1 MDFQCFIYII
11 CTFLPMKI
19 VDILPFYLVIAVKAK
34 THYSRNILNRFF
46 ILFSTCTIY
55 IYIYI
60 TIFCTICFAMKDTF
74 FHTKKYYF
82 IF

>member
-1 MDFQCFIYII
+1 MDFQCFIYIT

-46 ILFSTCTIY
+46 ILLSTCTTCTIY

-60 TIFCTICFAMKDTF
+60 YITI
-74 FHTKKYYF
+74 YF
-82 IF
+82 VLYVLR